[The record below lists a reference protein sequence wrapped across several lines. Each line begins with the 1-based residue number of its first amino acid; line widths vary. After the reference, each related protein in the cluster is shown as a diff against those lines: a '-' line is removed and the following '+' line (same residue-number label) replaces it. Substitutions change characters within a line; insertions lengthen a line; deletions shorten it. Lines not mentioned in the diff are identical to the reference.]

1 MTPIDLTKPS
11 SRQGAPA
18 EPGLPH
24 TVGRY
29 EIVRRIGEGGFAEVF
44 LARDPLSGG
53 NVALKVLREAADPR
67 LSEQVRVRFLAE
79 EKITNAIAHPSIV
92 RIRER
97 SGPGERPC
105 FLVMD
110 HLDGVSF
117 CDHFRLLRARH
128 TRDGTLDPDVFAH
141 EVARLGHEVA
151 QGMAVAH
158 DRGVVHR
165 DLKPD
170 NVLVIRGASGRAEAR
185 ILDFGIAKAPVGL
198 FSVDTA
204 KTFTRYWTELGTVMG
219 SPPYMAPEQNGAA
232 HAVTG
237 KADVFA
243 LGVLLLVTLLGCDHG
258 ELEQRREP
266 ISAEELGNLL
276 RNRVLRPE
284 FRAVLQRLLALEASD
299 RPTMQDAALSL
310 QRLAQPNVAFASA
323 VESWLRTGKL
333 PAGRRL
339 LRWAEWAAT
348 AEGLT
353 ADEQRFLQ
361 QAPALKLR
369 ALRRRVAVAAG
380 LASIAVCG
388 TVAAGGLLLERRHT
402 AELAQQARQ
411 LATERQRPSARAVA
425 RLVAPDAAPDNQ
437 HALLAA
443 THQQQ
448 VDGLQ
453 NKVRASTSQVV
464 ELTRLSEE
472 RAALLQS
479 LKQQLAARQSER
491 SKAEARAEQLQG
503 ALVTASEDLS
513 SCRRDADRDLQ
524 SLANCR
530 REAQSQAQE
539 LSESTDRLRLCS
551 RSLRGSAP
559 SDEAASPDS
568 SL

>member
-11 SRQGAPA
+11 SRQGAPPEA
-18 EPGLPH
+18 GLPQI
-24 TVGRY
+24 VGRY
-29 EIVRRIGEGGFAEVF
+29 EIVRRIGEGGFADVF
-44 LARDPLSGG
+44 LARDPLSGN
-53 NVALKVLREAADPR
+53 NVALKVLREAVDPA

-92 RIRER
+92 RVRER

-110 HLDGVSF
+110 YLDGSSF
-117 CDHFRLLRARH
+117 CDHFRLLRAQH
-128 TRDGTLDPDVFAH
+128 TRHGTLDPDVFAY

-151 QGMAVAH
+151 QGMAIAH

-232 HAVTG
+232 HAVSG

-284 FRAVLQRLLALEASD
+284 FRAVLQRLLALEAND
-299 RPTMQDAALSL
+299 RPTMHDAAISL
-310 QRLAQPNVAFASA
+310 QRLAQPNVAFGSA
-323 VESWLRTGKL
+323 VESWLRTGRL
-333 PAGRRL
+333 PAGRHL
-339 LRWAEWAAT
+339 LRWAEWAVS

-353 ADEQRFLQ
+353 PDEQRFLQ
-361 QAPALKLR
+361 QAPAIKLR
-369 ALRRRVAVAAG
+369 ALRRRVAVTTGIASLAA
-380 LASIAVCG
+380 CG
-388 TVAAGGLLLERRHT
+388 MVAGAGLLLERRHT
-402 AELAQQARQ
+402 AELTRQARQ
-411 LATERQRPSARAVA
+411 LATERQRPSAQAAPLPSVVVKDDA
-425 RLVAPDAAPDNQ
+425 LVAS
-437 HALLAA
+437 
-443 THQQQ
+443 HQQQ
-448 VDGLQ
+448 VDVLQ
-453 NKVRASTSQVV
+453 SQVHASATQV
-464 ELTRLSEE
+464 LELTRLNEE
-472 RAALLQS
+472 RATLVQT

-491 SKAEARAEQLQG
+491 SKAETRAEQLQSE
-503 ALVTASEDLS
+503 LVTANADLS

-559 SDEAASPDS
+559 SDEAAATDS